1 MKRRFAALIA
11 LFLAGLLILAGCGK
25 NTAGTV
31 AAPAAP
37 AAAEV
42 TTAFTVVTAA
52 PEKEAAATKEQTAAA
67 KEETAPEEEAGPIT
81 DPQGIADYLFAHGE
95 LPPNFITKAEAQ
107 ALGWDG
113 GDLSR
118 YAPGKSIGGDTFGN
132 YEGQLPKAKGR
143 KFRECDVRYSGGKR
157 GAERIVYSNDGH
169 VWYTADHYETF
180 TELFPSK
187 E

>member
-11 LFLAGLLILAGCGK
+11 LLLAGLLILAGCGK

-52 PEKEAAATKEQTAAA
+52 PEEEAAAP
-67 KEETAPEEEAGPIT
+67 KEETAGPIT

>member
-11 LFLAGLLILAGCGK
+11 LLLAGLLILAGCGK

-42 TTAFTVVTAA
+42 TTAFTVATA
-52 PEKEAAATKEQTAAA
+52 
-67 KEETAPEEEAGPIT
+67 APEEEAGPIT

>member
-11 LFLAGLLILAGCGK
+11 LLLAGVLLLTGCGQK
-25 NTAGTV
+25 AVRDT
-31 AAPAAP
+31 
-37 AAAEV
+37 AEV

-52 PEKEAAATKEQTAAA
+52 PEKETA
-67 KEETAPEEEAGPIT
+67 AGPIT

-157 GAERIVYSNDGH
+157 GAERIVYSSDGH

>member
-11 LFLAGLLILAGCGK
+11 LLLAGVLLLTGCGQK
-25 NTAGTV
+25 AVRDT
-31 AAPAAP
+31 
-37 AAAEV
+37 AEV
-42 TTAFTVVTAA
+42 TTAFTVVTA
-52 PEKEAAATKEQTAAA
+52 
-67 KEETAPEEEAGPIT
+67 APEEEAGPIT

-107 ALGWDG
+107 ALGWDC

-132 YEGQLPKAKGR
+132 YEGQLPKAKGW

>member
-11 LFLAGLLILAGCGK
+11 LLLAGLLILAGCGK
-25 NTAGTV
+25 NTAGMV

-42 TTAFTVVTAA
+42 TTAFTVVTAV
-52 PEKEAAATKEQTAAA
+52 PEKETA
-67 KEETAPEEEAGPIT
+67 AGPIT

>member
-11 LFLAGLLILAGCGK
+11 LLLVGVLLLTGCGQK
-25 NTAGTV
+25 AV
-31 AAPAAP
+31 RDM
-37 AAAEV
+37 AEV

-52 PEKEAAATKEQTAAA
+52 PEKEAAATKEQTAATKDEA
-67 KEETAPEEEAGPIT
+67 ATKETAAGPIT

>member
-1 MKRRFAALIA
+1 MKRRLAALIA
-11 LFLAGLLILAGCGK
+11 LLLAGLLILAGCGK

-52 PEKEAAATKEQTAAA
+52 P
-67 KEETAPEEEAGPIT
+67 EEAGPIT

-143 KFRECDVRYSGGKR
+143 RFRECDVRYSGGKR